1 MRRILLMAT
10 GVALSGCRIGGCAAA
25 ALGDVVGETGDAH
38 CDRRYVTPGHEP
50 ASFCQEVI
58 DTVAQSQFESDC
70 RDSHG
75 ASQGDGRCPRD
86 RIIAGCELHKD
97 NDDGSKIYDWYYD
110 VSDLE
115 DAAAHDAAP
124 AFPDPPVTTKDEI
137 KKLCADP
144 TRYDEGATY
153 LETPP

>member
-1 MRRILLMAT
+1 VL
-10 GVALSGCRIGGCAAA
+10 
-25 ALGDVVGETGDAH
+25 
-38 CDRRYVTPGHEP
+38 
-50 ASFCQEVI
+50 

-75 ASQGDGRCPRD
+75 ASHGDGRCPRD
-86 RIIAGCELHKD
+86 HIIAGCELHKN
-97 NDDGSKIYDWYYD
+97 NDDGSKVYDWYYD

-124 AFPDPPVTTKDEI
+124 PFSDPPVTTKDEV